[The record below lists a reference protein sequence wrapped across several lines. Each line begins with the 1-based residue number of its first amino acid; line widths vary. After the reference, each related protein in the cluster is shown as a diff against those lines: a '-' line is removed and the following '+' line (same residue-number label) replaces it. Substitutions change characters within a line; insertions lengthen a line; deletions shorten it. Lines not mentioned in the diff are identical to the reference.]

1 LTDTQVTLLE
11 GLDEL
16 VTQRS
21 QAASLRNDR
30 DNALRALNSVHD
42 SLDPS
47 FPTFSLDSEDNL
59 ASVGT
64 FASSVSSRLPSQHLR
79 AVEEREEYCIA
90 NKEYAEELHALC
102 AEHFASVRRVLSLT
116 AENLQLRA
124 DLDSLWPLPS
134 V

>member
-1 LTDTQVTLLE
+1 M
-11 GLDEL
+11 
-16 VTQRS
+16 
-21 QAASLRNDR
+21 RNDR
-30 DNALRALNSVHD
+30 DNALRALNTVRN

-47 FPTFSLDSEDNL
+47 FPAFSIDSEDFF

-64 FASSVSSRLPSQHLR
+64 FASSVSSRLPNQHLR
-79 AVEEREEYCIA
+79 AVEERDEYCIS
-90 NKEYAEELHALC
+90 NREYAEELHTLC

-124 DLDSLWPLPS
+124 ELDSLRPPPS